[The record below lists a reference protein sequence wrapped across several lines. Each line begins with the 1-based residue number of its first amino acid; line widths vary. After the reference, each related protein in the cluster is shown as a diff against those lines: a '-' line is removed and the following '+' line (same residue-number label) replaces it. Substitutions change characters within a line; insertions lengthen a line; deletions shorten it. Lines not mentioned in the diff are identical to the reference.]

1 VWCLLQKM
9 SESFNQETNMEK
21 KIGKNK
27 MKKALIA
34 IASLVM
40 IVSASQAQT
49 LLDVNFAS
57 GYTDGNLVGPL
68 NTAAN
73 TIGQGGWAQTS
84 TFAAGNPIT
93 ISSGKAILASGS
105 TGQDAWKAFDSAATM
120 TAGTSLLSKIN
131 FSVTSATSGGDYF
144 FHLGS
149 PAGSTS
155 NFYQR
160 LFAKSTTGGFLLG
173 IGTASSTGT
182 YGTSLLSL
190 NTAYNVVIA
199 WNSITGSLNDTLNV
213 YVNPTNPT
221 LANNSAYTSTT
232 WTVAEPSTLD
242 AANLRIGGSGTTPG
256 VQVNTINVAIVPE
269 PSSGALLV
277 LGGVALVA
285 VRSLRK
291 KNS

>member
-1 VWCLLQKM
+1 
-9 SESFNQETNMEK
+9 
-21 KIGKNK
+21 
-27 MKKALIA
+27 MKKTLIA
-34 IASLVM
+34 IASVVM
-40 IVSASQAQT
+40 TVSASQAQI

-57 GYTDGNLVGPL
+57 GYTNGNLIGPL
-68 NTAAN
+68 NTAAD
-73 TIGQGGWAQTS
+73 TIGQGGWAQTGVF
-84 TFAAGNPIT
+84 TGGNPIT
-93 ISSGKAILASGS
+93 IISGQAILTSGA
-105 TGQDAWKAFDSAATM
+105 TGQDAWKAFESAATM
-120 TAGTSLLSKIN
+120 TEGTSLVSKIN
-131 FSVTSATSGGDYF
+131 FSVTSAASGDYF

-173 IGTASSTGT
+173 ISAGSTTGI

-190 NTAYNVVIA
+190 NTAYDVVIA
-199 WNSITGSLNDTLNV
+199 WNSITGPLNDTLNV
-213 YVNPTNPT
+213 YVNPTDPT

-232 WTVAEPSTLD
+232 TWAVAEPSTLD
-242 AANLRIGGSGTTPG
+242 AANLRIGSATKTPG

-277 LGGVALVA
+277 LGGMALVA

>member
-1 VWCLLQKM
+1 
-9 SESFNQETNMEK
+9 
-21 KIGKNK
+21 

-34 IASLVM
+34 IVSVVM
-40 IVSASQAQT
+40 TVSASQAQT

-57 GYTDGNLVGPL
+57 GYTDGNLIGPVNTVG
-68 NTAAN
+68 N
-73 TIGQGGWAQTS
+73 TIGQGGWAQTG
-84 TFAAGNPIT
+84 TFTGGNPVAIN
-93 ISSGKAILASGS
+93 SGKAILASGA

-131 FSVTSATSGGDYF
+131 FTVTSATSGGDYF

-155 NFYQR
+155 GFYQR

-173 IGTASSTGT
+173 ISTTSSTGT

-199 WNSITGSLNDTLNV
+199 WNSITGSSNDTLNV
-213 YVNPTNPT
+213 YVNPTDPT
-221 LANNSAYTSTT
+221 LANNSAYTSAT
-232 WTVAEPSTLD
+232 WNVAEPSTLD
-242 AANLRIGGSGTTPG
+242 TANLSLGGSGTTPG

-269 PSSGALLV
+269 PSTGALLV
-277 LGGVALVA
+277 LGGAALVA

>member
-1 VWCLLQKM
+1 
-9 SESFNQETNMEK
+9 
-21 KIGKNK
+21 

-34 IASLVM
+34 IASVVM
-40 IVSASQAQT
+40 AVSSSQAQT

-57 GYTDGNLVGPL
+57 GYSYTDGNLIGPV

-73 TIGQGGWAQTS
+73 TIGQGGWAQTG
-84 TFAAGNPIT
+84 TFTAGNPVAIN
-93 ISSGKAILASGS
+93 SGKAILASGA
-105 TGQDAWKAFDSAATM
+105 TGQDAWKAFGSDATM

-131 FSVTSATSGGDYF
+131 FSMISATTGGDYF

-149 PAGSTS
+149 PAGSTT

-173 IGTASSTGT
+173 ISANSSTGT

-190 NTAYNVVIA
+190 NTAYDVVIA
-199 WNSITGSLNDTLNV
+199 WNSITGSSNDTLNV
-213 YVNPTNPT
+213 YVNPTDPT
-221 LANNSAYTSTT
+221 LANNSAYTSAT
-232 WTVAEPSTLD
+232 WTVAEPSTLN
-242 AANLRIGGSGTTPG
+242 AANLRIGGSSTAPG
-256 VQVNTINVAIVPE
+256 VQVNTIKVEIIPE

-277 LGGVALVA
+277 LGGAALVA

>member
-1 VWCLLQKM
+1 
-9 SESFNQETNMEK
+9 
-21 KIGKNK
+21 

-34 IASLVM
+34 ITSIVM
-40 IVSASQAQT
+40 TVSASQAQV

-57 GYTDGNLVGPL
+57 GYTDGNLIGPL
-68 NTAAN
+68 NTEAN
-73 TIGQGGWAQTS
+73 TIGQGGWAQTGGFIS
-84 TFAAGNPIT
+84 GNPIT
-93 ISSGKAILASGS
+93 IISGQAILTSGA
-105 TGQDAWKAFDSAATM
+105 TGQDAWKAFESAATM
-120 TAGTSLLSKIN
+120 TEGTSLVSKIN
-131 FSVTSATSGGDYF
+131 FSVTSAKASGDYF

-173 IGTASSTGT
+173 ISASSSTGV

-190 NTAYNVVIA
+190 NTAYDVVIA
-199 WNSITGSLNDTLNV
+199 WNSITGPLNDTINV
-213 YVNPTNPT
+213 YVNPTDPT
-221 LANNSAYTSTT
+221 LTNNSAYTSTT
-232 WTVAEPSTLD
+232 WTAAEPSTLN
-242 AANLRIGGSGTTPG
+242 AANLRIGGASANPG

-277 LGGVALVA
+277 LGGAALVA
-285 VRSLRK
+285 VRSFRK

>member
-1 VWCLLQKM
+1 MWCLF
-9 SESFNQETNMEK
+9 EEFREIFNQETNMEK

-34 IASLVM
+34 IASVVM
-40 IVSASQAQT
+40 TVSASQAQT

-57 GYTDGNLVGPL
+57 GYTDGNLIGPL
-68 NTAAN
+68 NTVAN

-84 TFAAGNPIT
+84 TFTAGNPIT
-93 ISSGKAILASGS
+93 INSGKAILASGAA
-105 TGQDAWKAFDSAATM
+105 GQDAWKAFDSAATM

-131 FSVTSATSGGDYF
+131 FSVTSVTTGGDYF

-173 IGTASSTGT
+173 ISAATSTGI
-182 YGTSLLSL
+182 YGTSLLSM

-213 YVNPTNPT
+213 YVNPTDPT

-242 AANLRIGGSGTTPG
+242 AANLRIGGTGTTPG
-256 VQVNTINVAIVPE
+256 VQVNTINVAVVPE

-277 LGGVALVA
+277 LGGAALVA

>member
-1 VWCLLQKM
+1 M
-9 SESFNQETNMEK
+9 R
-21 KIGKNK
+21 
-27 MKKALIA
+27 KALIA
-34 IASLVM
+34 IASVVM
-40 IVSASQAQT
+40 AVSSSQAQT

-57 GYTDGNLVGPL
+57 GYTDGNLIGPV

-73 TIGQGGWAQTS
+73 TIGQGGWAQTG
-84 TFAAGNPIT
+84 TFTGGNPVAIN
-93 ISSGKAILASGS
+93 SGKAILASGA

-120 TAGTSLLSKIN
+120 AAGTSLLSKIN
-131 FSVTSATSGGDYF
+131 FSITSATTGGDYF

-173 IGTASSTGT
+173 ISATSNTGI

-190 NTAYNVVIA
+190 NTAYDVVIA
-199 WNSITGSLNDTLNV
+199 WNSITGSSNDTLNV
-213 YVNPTNPT
+213 YVNPTDPT
-221 LANNSAYTSTT
+221 LANNSAYTSAT
-232 WTVAEPSTLD
+232 WTVAEPSTLN
-242 AANLRIGGSGTTPG
+242 AANLRIGGATTTPG
-256 VQVNTINVAIVPE
+256 VQVNTIKVEIVPE
-269 PSSGALLV
+269 PSSGALLI
-277 LGGVALVA
+277 LGGMALVA

>member
-1 VWCLLQKM
+1 
-9 SESFNQETNMEK
+9 
-21 KIGKNK
+21 

-34 IASLVM
+34 ITSIVM
-40 IVSASQAQT
+40 TVSASQAQV

-57 GYTDGNLVGPL
+57 GYTDGNLIGPL
-68 NTAAN
+68 NTEAD
-73 TIGQGGWAQTS
+73 TIGQGGWAQTGGFIS
-84 TFAAGNPIT
+84 GNPIT
-93 ISSGKAILASGS
+93 IISGQAILTSGAA
-105 TGQDAWKAFDSAATM
+105 GQDAWKAFESAATM
-120 TAGTSLLSKIN
+120 TEGTSLVSKIN
-131 FSVTSATSGGDYF
+131 FSVTSAKTSGDYF

-173 IGTASSTGT
+173 ISDNSGTGV

-190 NTAYNVVIA
+190 NTAYDVVIA
-199 WNSITGSLNDTLNV
+199 WNSITGPLNDTLNV
-213 YVNPTNPT
+213 YVNPTDPT

-232 WTVAEPSTLD
+232 WTASEPSTLN
-242 AANLRIGGSGTTPG
+242 AANLRIGTSSKTPG

-277 LGGVALVA
+277 LGGMALVA

>member
-1 VWCLLQKM
+1 M
-9 SESFNQETNMEK
+9 R
-21 KIGKNK
+21 
-27 MKKALIA
+27 KALIA
-34 IASLVM
+34 IASVVM
-40 IVSASQAQT
+40 AVSSSQAQT

-57 GYTDGNLVGPL
+57 GYTDGNLIGPV

-73 TIGQGGWAQTS
+73 TIGQGGWAQTGGF
-84 TFAAGNPIT
+84 TGGNPIT
-93 ISSGKAILASGS
+93 INSGKAILTSGA

-131 FSVTSATSGGDYF
+131 FSITSATTGGDYF

-173 IGTASSTGT
+173 ISATSSTGT

-190 NTAYNVVIA
+190 NTAYDVVIA
-199 WNSITGSLNDTLNV
+199 WNSITGSSNDTLNV
-213 YVNPTNPT
+213 YVNPTDPT
-221 LANNSAYTSTT
+221 LANNSAYISTS
-232 WTVAEPSTLD
+232 WTVAEPSALD
-242 AANLRIGGSGTTPG
+242 AANLRIGSAGSTPG

-277 LGGVALVA
+277 LGGVSLVA
-285 VRSLRK
+285 IRSLRK